1 MTSFTFATAGRI
13 VFGAGSAAQLPQL
26 VAEFG
31 ERPFVVTGGNPGR
44 HAALIGRLT
53 GAATFPIPSEPTME
67 LVREAAAA
75 ARAHGA
81 QVVVGLGGG
90 AALDAAKVVA
100 ALVANGGDPL
110 DYAEVVGRGLPL
122 TERSLPVIAVPTT
135 SGTGS
140 EVTANGVVTST
151 EHRVKVSLRSAS
163 MLPAV
168 ALVDP
173 ELTLACP
180 PSVTAHAGLDAL
192 VQCIEP
198 FVSPFATP
206 LTDGFCREGIARAGR
221 GLRQAYLDGSDLA
234 ARTDMS
240 LCSLLSGL
248 ALANGKLGAAHGLAG
263 PLGGFLGA
271 PHGAIT
277 AAVMVPVS
285 RANIAAL
292 TKEATLR
299 QAQGS
304 FGDGQGSFGEA
315 QGSSGG
321 GVRTTTIPELVEGS
335 SPDPDPLARYAEVGE
350 LLTGERSAQ
359 AYLDWFAETATMLGI
374 GGLATL
380 GLTEADIPQLAEA
393 AGRASSTKGNPV
405 RLPLDALEQVLREAM

>member
-13 VFGAGSAAQLPQL
+13 LFGAGTVAQLPQL
-26 VAEFG
+26 VAELG
-31 ERPFVVTGGNPGR
+31 ERPFVVTGGNPQR
-44 HAALIGRLT
+44 HAAVIDSLT
-53 GAATFPIPSEPTME
+53 DTATFAIPSEPTVD
-67 LVREAAAA
+67 LVRAAAAA
-75 ARAHGA
+75 ARAHRTG
-81 QVVVGLGGG
+81 VVVGLGGG

-100 ALVANGGDPL
+100 ALVTNGGDPL
-110 DYAEVVGRGLPL
+110 DYAEVIGRGLPL
-122 TERSLPVIAVPTT
+122 VERSLPVIAVPTT

-140 EVTANGVVTST
+140 EVTANGVVTSV

-173 ELTLACP
+173 ELTLGCP

-221 GLRQAYLDGSDLA
+221 GLRRAYADGSDLP

-285 RANIAAL
+285 RANLAAL
-292 TKEATLR
+292 AAE
-299 QAQGS
+299 
-304 FGDGQGSFGEA
+304 
-315 QGSSGG
+315 
-321 GVRTTTIPELVEGS
+321 
-335 SPDPDPLARYAEVGE
+335 DPSHPALARYAEVGE
-350 LLTGERSAQ
+350 LLTGERSAE
-359 AYLDWFAETATMLGI
+359 AYLTWFAETAARLGVT
-374 GGLATL
+374 GLSSL
-380 GLTEADIPQLAEA
+380 GLTEPDIPQLADA
-393 AGRASSTKGNPV
+393 AGRASSIKGNPV

>member
-13 VFGAGSAAQLPQL
+13 VFGPGSAAQLPQL
-26 VAEFG
+26 VAELG
-31 ERPFVVTGGNPGR
+31 ERPFVVTGANPGR
-44 HAALIGRLT
+44 HAALIDALT
-53 GAATFPIPSEPTME
+53 DAATFPIPSEPTME

-100 ALVANGGDPL
+100 ALVTNGGDPL

-122 TERSLPVIAVPTT
+122 AERSLPVIAVPTT

-221 GLRQAYLDGSDLA
+221 GLRQAYLDGGDLA

-277 AAVMVPVS
+277 AAVMAPVS

-292 TKEATLR
+292 A
-299 QAQGS
+299 S
-304 FGDGQGSFGEA
+304 D
-315 QGSSGG
+315 
-321 GVRTTTIPELVEGS
+321 PEN
-335 SPDPDPLARYAEVGE
+335 PALARYAEVGE
-350 LLTGERSAQ
+350 LLTGERSAE
-359 AYLDWFAETATMLGI
+359 AYLDWFAETAAMLGI
-374 GGLATL
+374 EGLATL
-380 GLTEADIPQLAEA
+380 GLTDADVPQLAEA

>member
-1 MTSFTFATAGRI
+1 MTSFSFATAGRI
-13 VFGAGSAAQLPQL
+13 VFGAGTASQLPQF
-26 VAEFG
+26 VAELG
-31 ERPFVVTGGNPGR
+31 ERPFVCTGGNPGR
-44 HAALIGRLT
+44 HARVLDALPD
-53 GAATFPIPSEPTME
+53 AAAFPIPSEPTME
-67 LVREAAAA
+67 LVRAAADA
-75 ARAHGA
+75 AREHRA
-81 QVVVGLGGG
+81 QVVIGLGGG

-100 ALVANGGDPL
+100 ALVANGGDPM
-110 DYAEVVGRGLPL
+110 DYAEVIGRGLPL
-122 TERSLPVIAVPTT
+122 TRRSLPVIAVPTT

-151 EHRVKVSLRSAS
+151 EHRVKVSLRSTS
-163 MLPAV
+163 MLPVV

-192 VQCIEP
+192 IQCIEP
-198 FVSPFATP
+198 YVSPFATP

-221 GLRQAYLDGSDLA
+221 GLRRAYADGSDLG

-285 RANIAAL
+285 RANIDALAA
-292 TKEATLR
+292 E
-299 QAQGS
+299 
-304 FGDGQGSFGEA
+304 
-315 QGSSGG
+315 
-321 GVRTTTIPELVEGS
+321 
-335 SPDPDPLARYAEVGE
+335 DPAHPALARYAEVGE
-350 LLTGERSAQ
+350 LLTGERSAE
-359 AYLDWFAETATMLGI
+359 AYLAWFAETVSLLGV
-374 GGLATL
+374 GGLASL
-380 GLTEADIPQLAEA
+380 GLTEADIPQIAEA
-393 AGRASSTKGNPV
+393 ASQASSTRGNPV
-405 RLPLDALEQVLREAM
+405 RLPIAAFEQIVRAAL

>member
-13 VFGAGSAAQLPQL
+13 VFGAGTVSQLPQL
-26 VAEFG
+26 VAELG
-31 ERPFVVTGGNPGR
+31 ERPFVCTGGRPER
-44 HAALIGRLT
+44 HAAVIASLPDAAVFAIG
-53 GAATFPIPSEPTME
+53 SEPTME
-67 LVREAAAA
+67 LVREAAEA
-75 ARAHGA
+75 ARVHRAR
-81 QVVVGLGGG
+81 VVVGLGGG

-110 DYAEVVGRGLPL
+110 DYAEVIGRGLPL

-151 EHRVKVSLRSAS
+151 EHRVKVSLRSPS

-198 FVSPFATP
+198 YVSPFATP
-206 LTDGFCREGIARAGR
+206 LTDGFCREGIVRAGR
-221 GLRQAYLDGSDLA
+221 GLRRAHADGSDLA

-285 RANIAAL
+285 RANIDAL
-292 TKEATLR
+292 AGDD
-299 QAQGS
+299 QA
-304 FGDGQGSFGEA
+304 
-315 QGSSGG
+315 
-321 GVRTTTIPELVEGS
+321 
-335 SPDPDPLARYAEVGE
+335 LARYAEVGL
-350 LLTGERSAQ
+350 LLTGERSAE
-359 AYLDWFAETATMLGI
+359 AYLAWFSETASLLGVR
-374 GGLATL
+374 GLSPLGLA
-380 GLTEADIPQLAEA
+380 EADIPGIAEA
-393 AGRASSTKGNPV
+393 ASKASSTKGNPV
-405 RLPLDALEQVLREAM
+405 RLPIATFEQIVRAAL